1 VVLESME
8 WIIGVCV
15 VMGMLVMSWWILVCG
30 KNDEKKAGKGK
41 VPKGNSGWPLLGE
54 TLDFIASGYA
64 SSPVTFL
71 EKRKSL

>member
-1 VVLESME
+1 ME